1 MQSRPADDK
10 LPADWTPIWDTLLRW
25 RAGAALQRPPAP
37 IGDLGWHAGAGWHWQ
52 RDASAAAL
60 ALFALYKPLLDA
72 ATGTE
77 QPWWLAQL
85 GQSLD
90 GCIATATGDSCFVT
104 GEASLLHLH
113 RLRALCDA
121 VLVGAGTAAA
131 DNPQLTTRRV
141 PGPHATRVFLDPDAR
156 LDGRVRALHDG
167 VAPSLWLCDARH
179 RLRAEA
185 CLGAGSPAQVLAV
198 EGLLDIGGSLVP
210 ARAVQ
215 ALARHGL
222 RRVFVEGGGVTVS
235 RFLDAGCL
243 DRLHLVVAP
252 LLIGQGRRGLQ
263 LPPRAALA
271 DCLRPPAT
279 VHVLGED
286 RLWDLDLRG
295 ARDAVSATA
304 PR

>member
-1 MQSRPADDK
+1 
-10 LPADWTPIWDTLLRW
+10 
-25 RAGAALQRPPAP
+25 
-37 IGDLGWHAGAGWHWQ
+37 
-52 RDASAAAL
+52 
-60 ALFALYKPLLDA
+60 
-72 ATGTE
+72 
-77 QPWWLAQL
+77 
-85 GQSLD
+85 
-90 GCIATATGDSCFVT
+90 
-104 GEASLLHLH
+104 
-113 RLRALCDA
+113 
-121 VLVGAGTAAA
+121 
-131 DNPQLTTRRV
+131 
-141 PGPHATRVFLDPDAR
+141 
-156 LDGRVRALHDG
+156 
-167 VAPSLWLCDARH
+167 
-179 RLRAEA
+179 
-185 CLGAGSPAQVLAV
+185 
-198 EGLLDIGGSLVP
+198 VP